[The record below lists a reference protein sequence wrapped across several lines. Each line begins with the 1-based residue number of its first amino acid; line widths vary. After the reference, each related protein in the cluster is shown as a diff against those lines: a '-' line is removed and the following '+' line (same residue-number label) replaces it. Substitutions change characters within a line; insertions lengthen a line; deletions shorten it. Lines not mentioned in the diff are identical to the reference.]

1 MQIRNRGFT
10 LLEILIVLGIIGVIA
25 AIGFP
30 NLMAYQRSVNMKEVA
45 NRVAQNFRDLSSRAV
60 NNSAAQNVKFVLN
73 AGAGADME
81 ITGST
86 SENITLDQDA
96 KFTAVKVGTTDVTT
110 VGFDVRG
117 RPTNASTLVITVG
130 FADQT
135 RTIRLLPT
143 GKTVVQ

>member
-1 MQIRNRGFT
+1 MRTRNQGFT
-10 LLEILIVLGIIGVIA
+10 LLEILIVLGIIGVLA

-30 NLMAYQRSVNMKEVA
+30 NLMAYQRSVNMNEIA

-60 NNSAAQNVKFVLN
+60 NNSAAQTVKFVLN

-86 SENITLDQDA
+86 SENITLDRDA
-96 KFTAVKVGTTDVTT
+96 KFTAVKVGSTDVTT

-117 RPTNASTLVITVG
+117 RPTNPATLVISVG